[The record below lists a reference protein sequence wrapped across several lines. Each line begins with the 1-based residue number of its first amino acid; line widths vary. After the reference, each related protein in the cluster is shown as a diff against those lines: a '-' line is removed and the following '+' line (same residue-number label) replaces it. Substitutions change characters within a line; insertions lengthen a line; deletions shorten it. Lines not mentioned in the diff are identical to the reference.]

1 MSDDRKSKR
10 QLIEELSR
18 LRQQLTELNLD
29 IAETRRLEGA
39 LAEAQRRLQLLGNL
53 IVDLQLGT
61 SLAQSIDHSL
71 QQLSLSFPDLRVAYL
86 SISDNGTGLVTQA
99 IEPAGMPNLTG
110 ASVDLSPASTYL
122 VALRRHEPVIVTN
135 VAQDDR
141 LDLLADIL
149 AAGGVKAMLHIPVA
163 HADRLLGILGLDSP
177 EPRLWRD
184 QEIET
189 LTKAAASL
197 ARVSQEVSLH
207 HELQQAQKALVISE
221 ERYELAVTAG
231 RIGVWA
237 WNLQT
242 DELYLA
248 PNLKAMLGYDE
259 HKVRNHL
266 DDWKQ
271 LVHPD
276 DLEPVMAVLEM
287 QRTGHTH
294 EFEIEHRKMH
304 RDGTVCWFLTRG
316 TVMRGATGIP
326 VYVMGTDTDITE
338 WKQAEAELRESEK
351 QNRQQR
357 RLAAIGQLAAG
368 ITHDFN
374 NILTSIIGFA
384 EILCLDLHLSLTAKQ
399 DLGQIIGQSER
410 AARLIRQILDFSR
423 SSAITRQ
430 PIDLKALL
438 QETLSLLTRTLPA
451 TIRLTLDI
459 PAGEA
464 QYIINTDS
472 AQIQQAITNLVIN
485 ARDAMPD
492 GGELRLGLAQFTLRP
507 SKRAPFPEMSPGNWL
522 SLSVSDT
529 GAGISAEHLTH
540 IFEPFF
546 TTKEPGQGTGL
557 GLAQV
562 YRIVKQHGGDIEV
575 ESQVGVGTTFTIYF
589 PALSSLRYR
598 SSDTATRVTHR
609 GHDQLILVVEDE
621 PTVRTVT
628 QSMLERLGYQVL
640 TAPDG
645 QQAITIYEQHA
656 PEIALVLTDLTM
668 PELGGIDLAI
678 ALRDRDPAL
687 QVVMMTGDLSEGQ
700 NRAMRDQGITV
711 WLQKPVSLEQLA
723 QTIGRLLQN

>member
-1 MSDDRKSKR
+1 
-10 QLIEELSR
+10 
-18 LRQQLTELNLD
+18 
-29 IAETRRLEGA
+29 
-39 LAEAQRRLQLLGNL
+39 
-53 IVDLQLGT
+53 
-61 SLAQSIDHSL
+61 
-71 QQLSLSFPDLRVAYL
+71 
-86 SISDNGTGLVTQA
+86 
-99 IEPAGMPNLTG
+99 
-110 ASVDLSPASTYL
+110 
-122 VALRRHEPVIVTN
+122 
-135 VAQDDR
+135 
-141 LDLLADIL
+141 
-149 AAGGVKAMLHIPVA
+149 
-163 HADRLLGILGLDSP
+163 
-177 EPRLWRD
+177 
-184 QEIET
+184 
-189 LTKAAASL
+189 
-197 ARVSQEVSLH
+197 
-207 HELQQAQKALVISE
+207 
-221 ERYELAVTAG
+221 
-231 RIGVWA
+231 
-237 WNLQT
+237 
-242 DELYLA
+242 
-248 PNLKAMLGYDE
+248 
-259 HKVRNHL
+259 
-266 DDWKQ
+266 
-271 LVHPD
+271 
-276 DLEPVMAVLEM
+276 
-287 QRTGHTH
+287 
-294 EFEIEHRKMH
+294 
-304 RDGTVCWFLTRG
+304 
-316 TVMRGATGIP
+316 
-326 VYVMGTDTDITE
+326 MGTDTDITE

>member
-110 ASVDLSPASTYL
+110 ASVDLSPASTIWSL
-122 VALRRHEPVIVTN
+122 CADTSR
-135 VAQDDR
+135 DDR

-177 EPRLWRD
+177 KPRLWRD

-276 DLEPVMAVLEM
+276 DLEPVMAVLET

-529 GAGISAEHLTH
+529 GAGISAEHLAH